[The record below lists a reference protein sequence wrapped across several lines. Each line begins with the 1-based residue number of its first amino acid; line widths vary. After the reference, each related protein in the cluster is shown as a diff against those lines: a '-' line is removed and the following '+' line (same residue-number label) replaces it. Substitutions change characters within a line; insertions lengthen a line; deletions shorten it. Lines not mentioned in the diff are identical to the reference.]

1 MALTEEEEQKV
12 RELLQR
18 EGVEQRR
25 VILKSKENFKE
36 WLKEVAYYLLERLTE
51 AAIDILL
58 RILLDMLIIK

>member
-36 WLKEVAYYLLERLTE
+36 WLKEVAYYLLKRLTE
-51 AAIDILL
+51 AAIDILI